1 MQTTR
6 LRLSSNILN
15 HLMKWK
21 KNLTISSKIS
31 ISLVK
36 REKNLKERH
45 HRHQLLPQLAR
56 RLPRSISNRKKL
68 LLLHQLL
75 QRVTQSHRLLLLP
88 PTLIFKSLTNSCSR
102 KCSNIPS
109 FSNPPPPPTS
119 SPSPQQQQ
127 STVSS
132 SSSSSKDLTTPPLP
146 DDNLKNL
153 QQVVNSV
160 DHYAFDMEDLA
171 RQQALDSDFH
181 RLLNNA
187 QTGLSFR
194 KIKIGTTFLR
204 IDISNGPARP
214 FVPHSFR
221 RQIFNVI
228 HGLGHPGVKRTRQ
241 TISDKF
247 VWPQIQQDITKWAR
261 ECIPC
266 QQEKVQRHTV
276 LPIAEFAIPAKRFQH
291 MHIDLVSMPVSNGF
305 NHLLT
310 VVDIFLRWPSA
321 FPIPDINAETVVDT
335 FAHGWIASHGVPE
348 VVTSDRGSQFSS

>member
-1 MQTTR
+1 
-6 LRLSSNILN
+6 
-15 HLMKWK
+15 
-21 KNLTISSKIS
+21 
-31 ISLVK
+31 
-36 REKNLKERH
+36 
-45 HRHQLLPQLAR
+45 
-56 RLPRSISNRKKL
+56 
-68 LLLHQLL
+68 
-75 QRVTQSHRLLLLP
+75 
-88 PTLIFKSLTNSCSR
+88 
-102 KCSNIPS
+102 
-109 FSNPPPPPTS
+109 
-119 SPSPQQQQ
+119 
-127 STVSS
+127 
-132 SSSSSKDLTTPPLP
+132 
-146 DDNLKNL
+146 
-153 QQVVNSV
+153 
-160 DHYAFDMEDLA
+160 MEDLA